1 MTQSKS
7 TCDDPQSSPKSSG
20 YNLTSPSPLQA
31 AQANLALPFPVPVSV
46 HKLPGWDRCTG
57 GCQAALGVGV
67 PPDPLPPAPRPC
79 TWQCGVVQGWLVMTD
94 FSPDA
99 YWLLGKP
106 LLKVSPRVH
115 GVHLKAA
122 KGHHRPIPP
131 LWEVGPSSRVHCVFI
146 HSCRKWVPHPVS
158 TANPHCSHRKCA
170 LLLHSASAN
179 CKTTPHPRPG
189 LWALLALTPR
199 TPQGTPCTPCSPA
212 SAAQHSLSS
221 PHGPPS
227 APSPHRPTCSLST
240 SLGGK

>member
-46 HKLPGWDRCTG
+46 HKLSGWDRCTG

-146 HSCRKWVPHPVS
+146 HSCRKWVPHVS
-158 TANPHCSHRKCA
+158 TVYSSTPAGSGVPPHASTLSHSTPTGSGS
-170 LLLHSASAN
+170 LLPCPL
-179 CKTTPHPRPG
+179 CIHP
-189 LWALLALTPR
+189 LLQEVGSSSRVHCEPTLL
-199 TPQGTPCTPCSPA
+199 PQEMCTP
-212 SAAQHSLSS
+212 
-221 PHGPPS
+221 
-227 APSPHRPTCSLST
+227 APQRQRQL
-240 SLGGK
+240 